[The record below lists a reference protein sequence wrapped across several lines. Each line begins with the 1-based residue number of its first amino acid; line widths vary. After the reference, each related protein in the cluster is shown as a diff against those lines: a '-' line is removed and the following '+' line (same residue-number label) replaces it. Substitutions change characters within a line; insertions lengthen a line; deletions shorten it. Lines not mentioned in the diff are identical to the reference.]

1 MQLNEVKK
9 EKAISGP
16 VQNDVHTQR
25 EKRSEK
31 YVEQSRGGRRGL
43 VTFSSLVFFTRLV
56 KLGKKCE
63 FAQCTPGRLTKV
75 RARDGGLVY

>member
-9 EKAISGP
+9 KVISGP

-31 YVEQSRGGRRGL
+31 YVGQSRGVDEGRRD
-43 VTFSSLVFFTRLV
+43 FF
-56 KLGKKCE
+56 
-63 FAQCTPGRLTKV
+63 FACVLHETGETLRKV
-75 RARDGGLVY
+75 